1 MHTVR
6 LATKLPVVVTVSA
19 LMVAAVTGGVSFL
32 VAKDSLYQASRERLA
47 ALLETRGAAIE
58 AYAGSVRRDLE
69 LLATS
74 EQVRAAA
81 DAFRIAH
88 TGLGFDENAM
98 LRKVFVEQNPKKPEN
113 RSELIEAE
121 GRTAS
126 SYNRPHANHH
136 PFFRSFA
143 RVRGYADIYLVSAK
157 GDVIYSVN
165 KRADF
170 ARNLNDGKWA
180 KTGLGRV
187 YAAARKA
194 EGEPKLHFTG
204 FRAYAPLNGA
214 PSGFVARRVLSADGK
229 LLGVIAA
236 RLPAAR
242 VSQLTAK
249 APGLGRTG
257 EIVAVGGDGRL
268 RTDVRGLDGSQI
280 LDRSV
285 DNAAVRAAQQG
296 RTGAA
301 EVTGLRGNSALTVYE
316 PVTVLGERWAL
327 LAQQDLSEINAPAN
341 ALVWRVLA
349 VIALAGGL
357 VAAAGWLF
365 ARTTARPIA
374 AMTDAMKT
382 IAQGT
387 TDIEVP
393 GRTRRDEIGDMADAC
408 AVFRDAIRDSQ
419 KLAEEEQAKQE
430 RQAARARKLA
440 ELTDAFD
447 RTATQVLE
455 SVGQQTSALSNTADR
470 VHTIAETANGKAR
483 QAATGAQEA
492 NANVQTVATAA
503 ERLDASI
510 QAIAGQVS
518 DATQVANDA
527 VAEADRAGEQVRSL
541 SEAADKIGEVVTMIQ
556 DIAEKTNLL
565 ALNATIEAARAGE
578 AGKGFAVVAD
588 EVKTLANQ
596 TSKATQDIGEHVQRV
611 QAETGDAVTAIE
623 RIGESIRRI
632 DTQAGEIAGAIEQQ
646 REAASE
652 ITGNA
657 QHAAKGTQ
665 DASQY
670 IEEVSS
676 AADETDQAAGDVVA
690 SVRALTEQADH
701 LRGEVDRFLQ
711 DVRGI

>member
-1 MHTVR
+1 MRTVR
-6 LATKLPVVVTVSA
+6 LATKLPVVVTVCA
-19 LMVAAVTGGVSFL
+19 LLVAAVTGGVSFL
-32 VAKDSLYQASRERLA
+32 VAQDSLHQSSQDRLT
-47 ALLETRGAAIE
+47 ALLETRKAAIE

-74 EQVRAAA
+74 DQVRAAA

-98 LRKVFVEQNPKKPEN
+98 LRKVFVKQNPHKPGE
-113 RSELIEAE
+113 RSKLMEAE

-143 RVRGYADIYLVSAK
+143 RVRGYADIYIVSK
-157 GDVIYSVN
+157 NGDVIYSVN

-170 ARNLNDGKWA
+170 ARNLNTDKWA
-180 KTGLGRV
+180 KTGLGRA
-187 YAAARKA
+187 YTAAREA
-194 EGEPKLHFTG
+194 EGDPGLHFTG
-204 FRAYAPLNGA
+204 FQSYKPLDGA
-214 PSGFVARRVLSADGK
+214 ASGFVARRVTAANGK

-236 RLPAAR
+236 RLPAMR

-257 EIVAVGGDGRL
+257 EIFAVGGDGRL
-268 RTDVRGLDGSQI
+268 RTDVRSLEGSQI
-280 LDRSV
+280 LDRSL
-285 DNAAVRAAQQG
+285 DNAAVEAALNG

-301 EVTGLRGNSALTVYE
+301 ELTGPRGNPTLTVYE
-316 PVTVLGERWAL
+316 PATMLGERWAL
-327 LAQQDLSEINAPAN
+327 LAQQDLSEINAPTN
-341 ALVWRVLA
+341 ALVWRVLT

-357 VAAAGWLF
+357 VAIAGWWF
-365 ARTTARPIA
+365 ARSTARPLT
-374 AMTDAMKT
+374 AMTETMQRVAGGAADAQ
-382 IAQGT
+382 I
-387 TDIEVP
+387 P
-393 GRTRRDEIGDMADAC
+393 GRGRDDEIGEMAEAC
-408 AVFRDAIRDSQ
+408 AVFRDAMQDSR

-430 RQAARARKLA
+430 RQTARARRLA

-447 RTATQVLE
+447 RTATQVLDK
-455 SVGQQTSALSNTADR
+455 VRQQAGSLQTTADR
-470 VHTIAETANGKAR
+470 VHAIAENANSKAQ

-510 QAIAGQVS
+510 QAIASQIG
-518 DATQVANDA
+518 DATQVANAA
-527 VAEADRAGEQVRSL
+527 VEEAENAGAQVRSL
-541 SEAADKIGEVVTMIQ
+541 SKAADKIGEVVTMIQ

-588 EVKTLANQ
+588 EVKSLANQ
-596 TSKATQDIGEHVQRV
+596 TSKATQDIAAHVQRV
-611 QAETGDAVTAIE
+611 QGETGEAVNAIQ
-623 RIGESIRRI
+623 RIGDSIRRI
-632 DTQAGEIAGAIEQQ
+632 DTQAQEIAGAIDEQ
-646 REAASE
+646 RTAAAQ

-657 QHAAKGTQ
+657 QHAAQGTQ
-665 DASQY
+665 HASTN

-676 AADETDQAAGDVVA
+676 AAEETDQAAGEVVA
-690 SVRALTEQADH
+690 SVRTLTEQADH